1 MEKKNTNAVYE
12 IQFENGRLFHE
23 GQPIEMV
30 TNRAFRRPYSSPE
43 FRCLKDA
50 ITMKLAEPWFL
61 IPEKKREKKRLSN
74 GWQYTANEGVIN
86 WLQWFGNQK
95 DLQSWV
101 SLHLSKEEKTS
112 LRFLIR
118 LLMKSGLFLSNTKQR
133 EIMWKNVTREIRA
146 MQTPIPEHEG
156 IEDL

>member
-1 MEKKNTNAVYE
+1 
-12 IQFENGRLFHE
+12 
-23 GQPIEMV
+23 
-30 TNRAFRRPYSSPE
+30 
-43 FRCLKDA
+43 
-50 ITMKLAEPWFL
+50 MKLAEPWFL